1 MRSHRLYADPWLGGI
16 LHRDS
21 FRLSFE
27 HPVRNSPSDSLPA
40 AGNEPAGQVFI
51 HAKTDVSAL
60 AESAFLESQGFRLV
74 DTNLTFER
82 LTTSA
87 RKCEVKSQCDARTAT
102 QPSLTLKD
110 ALK

>member
-1 MRSHRLYADPWLGGI
+1 MLIRPICTGCDIDRVVSKSSDGGSLERTRGSAGKPLRRIAYAIPGATYEGRKAI
-16 LHRDS
+16 PH
-21 FRLSFE
+21 
-27 HPVRNSPSDSLPA
+27 
-40 AGNEPAGQVFI
+40 
-51 HAKTDVSAL
+51 
-60 AESAFLESQGFRLV
+60 
-74 DTNLTFER
+74 TNLTFER